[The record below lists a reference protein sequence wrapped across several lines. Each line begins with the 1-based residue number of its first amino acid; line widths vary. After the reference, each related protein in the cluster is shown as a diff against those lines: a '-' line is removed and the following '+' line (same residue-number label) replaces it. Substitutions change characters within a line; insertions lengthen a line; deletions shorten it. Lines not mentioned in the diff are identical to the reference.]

1 MALDITMF
9 TEKNA
14 MVILDNSQRVC
25 SLNSLGTTALGHNQS
40 VYSLGPLIL
49 AMGPNLLL
57 SSCWQLSVS

>member
-1 MALDITMF
+1 
-9 TEKNA
+9 
-14 MVILDNSQRVC
+14 MVILDNIQKVC